1 MSAASIRKN
10 PRSLWP
16 IAIAVYFIIAILGIA
31 VFVTWAVRQNMDL
44 VRKDYYA
51 EEIQFQQHLDQV
63 NHAQQLTWKPQIA
76 YDPVRDTVVVSL
88 GKDSSATAGNLQF
101 YRPSDAALDRRIK
114 LSLDHNRSQSID
126 TRTFPKGLW
135 KVRISWTSDAKDF
148 FSEETIVIDRS

>member
-1 MSAASIRKN
+1 MSAASIPQK
-10 PRSLWP
+10 PRSMWP
-16 IAIAVYFIIAILGIA
+16 IAIAVYFAMALLGIA

-63 NHAQQLTWKPQIA
+63 NHARQLRWKPQIA
-76 YDPVRDTVVVSL
+76 YDSARDMVTVSIE
-88 GKDSSATAGNLQF
+88 KDSSATVGNLQF
-101 YRPSDAALDRRIK
+101 YRPSDAALDRTIK
-114 LSLDHNRSQSID
+114 LSLDNDRSQDID
-126 TRTFPKGLW
+126 ARAFPKGLW